1 MTGRGA
7 SIDDEQEDRGR
18 GTGRLLLVAAL
29 TLALIA
35 AAVLVLSDSARML
48 RLAVVAALWAALVGA
63 FLAARYRKQVSER
76 DDEVADLQSVY
87 ELELEREVAARREYE
102 LEIESETRKRIEE
115 ESRADIEALRADLHS
130 LRDNLQALLGG
141 DVLVERVALRA
152 ESTRLRSLASDAS
165 RLSSLGDNRV
175 INVKPAITSSTSVST
190 SMSSSVEKPSERT
203 ELIERVAHDAKVQP
217 PRREAARPEPTRPE
231 PARTS
236 PRPQPAVVRREPV
249 KAAKQEPARPQAR
262 PAGGVAARLGVSPPP
277 GQAQGVQ
284 AQGLQP
290 QGLQAQGGQAQGGR
304 AQGGKAQESQPLGVP
319 GLQAQV
325 HRTERVPRPQPQQVQ
340 PQNRTEAL
348 KRPEQPPSKA
358 PAAVAKAVEAR
369 KPEPRSRVAERTE
382 MINPAALEARASGGR
397 RRADDRGAE
406 RPAEQES
413 GSWETL
419 KPSAGESSGAGSGRR
434 RADDAPARRG
444 GEDSLV
450 SLPPVGRRSAEQSS
464 ARLPVGSS
472 SSPARRGE
480 DVPVAGRRV
489 AEESSARLP
498 SVGGGRRAA
507 PEDPSGAHADG
518 KSVSELLASLG
529 GGDAPRRRRRRED

>member
-165 RLSSLGDNRV
+165 RLSSLADNRV

-203 ELIERVAHDAKVQP
+203 ELIERVAHEAKVQP

-277 GQAQGVQ
+277 GQAQGLQ
-284 AQGLQP
+284 AQGIQS

-304 AQGGKAQESQPLGVP
+304 AQGGKPQESQPLGVP

-419 KPSAGESSGAGSGRR
+419 KPSAGESSGAGSGSGRR
-434 RADDAPARRG
+434 RAD
-444 GEDSLV
+444 EDSLV

-464 ARLPVGSS
+464 ARLPVVSS
-472 SSPARRGE
+472 SSSSRRAE

-489 AEESSARLP
+489 AEESSTRLP

>member
-165 RLSSLGDNRV
+165 RLSALGDNRV
-175 INVKPAITSSTSVST
+175 INVKPAITSSTSMST

-203 ELIERVAHDAKVQP
+203 ELIERVAHEAKVQP

-249 KAAKQEPARPQAR
+249 KAAKQEPARPQVR
-262 PAGGVAARLGVSPPP
+262 PAGAVAARLGVSPPP
-277 GQAQGVQ
+277 GQVQGVQ
-284 AQGLQP
+284 AQGLQS
-290 QGLQAQGGQAQGGR
+290 QGGPAQGGR
-304 AQGGKAQESQPLGVP
+304 APGGKPQESQPLGVP

-406 RPAEQES
+406 RAVEQES

-464 ARLPVGSS
+464 ARLPVSS
-472 SSPARRGE
+472 SSAARRGE

-489 AEESSARLP
+489 AEESSTRLP
-498 SVGGGRRAA
+498 AVGGGRRAA